1 MTDIVEIKNRLTG
14 TEWHQQPF
22 SVLSE
27 IARICGDSVERGR
40 ELVIRALNSREL
52 LHSSYQSILD
62 EMAMLVGLHPYVKEL
77 RNLSLKRALQHA
89 GNRADGIMEEYVLH
103 DAQSRVLNQLLEGRS
118 VILSA
123 PTSFGKSLLIDAYIS
138 ASNFENIV
146 IILPTL
152 ALVEETRRRM
162 AKFAD
167 IYAIITTSG
176 QVVGIK
182 NIFVLTQERY
192 ISMRSEMPSPDFF
205 VVDEFYKLSIQ
216 EDGGRATQ
224 LNQAFLHLSS
234 SGAQFYLL
242 GPAINKI
249 PDSVEQKTNCVFLV
263 ENFQTVA
270 IEVHQISPRPNKQQ
284 ALANLIESL
293 DGQTM
298 IYCQSPG
305 STRKVLKSYLE
316 ISAPLLSDDLE
327 IIEAT
332 KWTADNYHVDWSVS
346 VALAHG
352 IGIHHG
358 RLPRALG
365 RFMIRAFE
373 EGKLKILLCTST
385 LIEGVN
391 TSAKNVVIYDGK
403 LNNKPLDF
411 FTFNNIRGRS
421 GRMFKHFIGHV
432 YIFEAPPQPQLE
444 YVDIPVLNPSEATPS
459 SLLLQ
464 MPIEGLS
471 GKIREKVEKLLQQ
484 NLLSL
489 EILKKH
495 NSIEP
500 EVMIECSKYLIELP
514 VQDLLMFSWSSR
526 PKYENIDVA
535 SEVIWN
541 KLHGSSAAKQSAV
554 LSSRMMTYWIWE
566 LYKSKSVPVFRKNMI
581 RSQLDKGGNA
591 DDAVENVLAFLR
603 GWASYNYPK
612 YLMAVSDIANFVLT
626 KRGLTGCNY
635 IAFAASIEH
644 LFEPTA
650 FSSLEEY
657 GLPVEISHK
666 LVAKRIIAK
675 DDDFDKIVRRLRSQS
690 FDNVVDNV
698 FEQRIVRDFQEGIIS
713 SPNNKKLIS

>member
-1 MTDIVEIKNRLTG
+1 MTDIIEIKNKLA
-14 TEWHQQPF
+14 EIAWHEQPF
-22 SVLSE
+22 PLLAE
-27 IARICGDSVERGR
+27 ISRVCGENVERGR
-40 ELVIRALNSREL
+40 ELVIRALNSREF
-52 LHSSYQSILD
+52 LHSSYQAVLD

-77 RNLSLKRALQHA
+77 EKLSLKRALQHA
-89 GNRADGIMEEYVLH
+89 ANRADGIMEEYVLH
-103 DAQSRVLNQLLEGRS
+103 DAQSRVLNELLAGRS

-138 ASNFENIV
+138 ASEFDNVV

-162 AKFAD
+162 ARFSD
-167 IYAIITTSG
+167 TYVIITTSG
-176 QVVGIK
+176 QAVGTK

-192 ISMRSEMPSPDFF
+192 ISMRSEIPPPDFF

-216 EDGGRATQ
+216 EDGGRSTQ

-242 GPAINKI
+242 GPAISKI
-249 PDSVEQKTNCVFLV
+249 PSSVEQRANCVFLI

-270 IEVHQISPRPNKQQ
+270 IELHQVPKKPNKQE
-284 ALANLIESL
+284 ALANLIDRL

-298 IYCQSPG
+298 IYCQSPA

-316 ISAPLLSDDLE
+316 LKNPTLSTDVE
-327 IIEAT
+327 IVEAA
-332 KWTADNYHVDWSVS
+332 KWTADNYHADWLVS

-365 RFMIRAFE
+365 RFMVRAFE

-421 GRMFKHFIGHV
+421 GRMFKHFVGHV
-432 YIFEAPPQPQLE
+432 YIFDAPPQPQLE
-444 YVDIPVLNPSEATPS
+444 YVDIPVLNPSENTPS

-464 MPIEGLS
+464 MPIEQLS
-471 GKIREKVEKLLQQ
+471 GGVREKVEGVIRQ
-484 NLLSL
+484 NILPL

-495 NSIEP
+495 SSIEP
-500 EVMIECSKYLIELP
+500 EVMIECAKHLMNLP

-526 PKYENIDVA
+526 PKYGNIDAA

-541 KLHGSSAAKQSAV
+541 KLHGSSAARQSAV
-554 LSSRMMTYWIWE
+554 LSSRMMSYWIWE

-581 RSQLDKGGNA
+581 QSQLEKNGDA
-591 DDAVENVLAFLR
+591 DNAVENVLAFLR

-612 YLMAVSDIANFVLT
+612 YLMAVSDIANVVLAR
-626 KRGLTGCNY
+626 RGLAGCNY

-666 LVAKRIIAK
+666 LVAKRIITR
-675 DDDFDKIVRRLRSQS
+675 DDDLDRIVGRLKSQS

-698 FEQRIVRDFQEGIIS
+698 FERRIVRDFQDGIIS
-713 SPNNKKLIS
+713 PPTRKKLPS